1 MITSIRPPSHDVAPP
16 TVADFRAAVARV
28 DRGDPA
34 VWADLCAAAGVSPD
48 ATSMTLG
55 QLDALAL
62 TMRSRPGVL
71 AVLGRSLTVRLT
83 TYITLRLLNGSS
95 R

>member
-1 MITSIRPPSHDVAPP
+1 MITEIRPTSHDVVPP
-16 TVADFRAAVARV
+16 TVADFREAVARV

-34 VWADLCAAAGVSPD
+34 VWAELCAAAGLPPD

-71 AVLGRSLTVRLT
+71 GVLGRSLTVRLT
-83 TYITLRLLNGSS
+83 TYITLRFLDGSS